1 MAPPTFAGGTEDQVT
16 GLAEGQLLVRVRV
29 APGDQLPLL
38 PVHHLQQLV
47 DQEGGRDAGEAG
59 GWDGDDLSTHRTL
72 DRLLLRDPLQAL
84 EADRVGAGQELG
96 APVGPVILTFKCQQ
110 INSEDLRLS

>member
-1 MAPPTFAGGTEDQVT
+1 MALPTFAGGTEDLVT
-16 GLAEGQLLVRVRV
+16 GLAERQLLVRVRV
-29 APGDQLPLL
+29 ARGDQLPLL
-38 PVHHLQQLV
+38 SVHHLQQLV

-59 GWDGDDLSTHRTL
+59 GWDWDDLSTHRTL
-72 DRLLLRDPLQAL
+72 DRLLLRDPLEAL

-96 APVGPVILTFKCQQ
+96 APGCTVIFTFKCQQ